1 MLQIVLYIQYNLF
14 SSWTVGHKPVLIYY
28 FYYSQTLTPHKLT
41 EHHEI
46 KIMIC
51 TGTDNSYSNN
61 ALNTGGSI
69 SGRVISLCVS
79 ASGPQ
84 NIVKKTQLLLM
95 RIYLCAGTL
104 SWFSPTKK
112 SMSQATWLVHM
123 WRLQNWRF
131 LQDCQSSMMEA
142 AILRYREWFSKIKWI
157 KKHDNIHC
165 FESIQRQTLNQSINT
180 VKLIIDTNLY
190 MYHILVANKQFVS

>member
-1 MLQIVLYIQYNLF
+1 M
-14 SSWTVGHKPVLIYY
+14 
-28 FYYSQTLTPHKLT
+28 
-41 EHHEI
+41 
-46 KIMIC
+46 
-51 TGTDNSYSNN
+51 
-61 ALNTGGSI
+61 

-104 SWFSPTKK
+104 SLSSPTKK

-142 AILRYREWFSKIKWI
+142 AILRYRGWFSKIKWI

-165 FESIQRQTLNQSINT
+165 FQSIQRQTLNQWINWSSIQT
-180 VKLIIDTNLY
+180 RTCIIYDIIWYIWFIYY
-190 MYHILVANKQFVS
+190 MYYVANKQFGS

>member
-1 MLQIVLYIQYNLF
+1 MADCGVKKMNKCYRQSFTSSIMYLPLGQLPTNLF
-14 SSWTVGHKPVLIYY
+14 PFIIFTTHKL
-28 FYYSQTLTPHKLT
+28 LTPHKLKNS
-41 EHHEI
+41 EHQGI
-46 KIMIC
+46 IMIC
-51 TGTDNSYSNN
+51 TVRNNSYSNN

-79 ASGPQ
+79 ARGPQ

-104 SWFSPTKK
+104 SLSSPTKK

-142 AILRYREWFSKIKWI
+142 AIPNIQRVVSLKIKQ
-157 KKHDNIHC
+157 KKL
-165 FESIQRQTLNQSINT
+165 TW
-180 VKLIIDTNLY
+180 
-190 MYHILVANKQFVS
+190 

>member
-1 MLQIVLYIQYNLF
+1 MYLPLGQLPTNLF
-14 SSWTVGHKPVLIYY
+14 PFIIFTTHK
-28 FYYSQTLTPHKLT
+28 FLTPHKLKNS
-41 EHHEI
+41 EHQGI
-46 KIMIC
+46 IMIC
-51 TGTDNSYSNN
+51 TVRDNSYSNN

-104 SWFSPTKK
+104 SLSSPTKK

-142 AILRYREWFSKIKWI
+142 AILTEGGF
-157 KKHDNIHC
+157 
-165 FESIQRQTLNQSINT
+165 LNNKT
-180 VKLIIDTNLY
+180 
-190 MYHILVANKQFVS
+190 NKQTW

>member
-1 MLQIVLYIQYNLF
+1 MLQTVLYIQYNV
-14 SSWTVGHKPVLIYY
+14 SSSGTVAHKPVPIHY
-28 FYYSQTLTPHKLT
+28 FYYSQTLTPHKLKNS
-41 EHHEI
+41 EHQEI
-46 KIMIC
+46 IMIC
-51 TGTDNSYSNN
+51 TMRANSYSNN

-104 SWFSPTKK
+104 SLSSPTKK

-142 AILRYREWFSKIKWI
+142 AILTEGGF
-157 KKHDNIHC
+157 
-165 FESIQRQTLNQSINT
+165 LNNKT
-180 VKLIIDTNLY
+180 
-190 MYHILVANKQFVS
+190 NKQTW